1 MSEVS
6 LNFLEI
12 YTEFRRKILRYLAR
26 MVGEYEAEDL
36 TQEVFVKVSRALNTF
51 RGESKLSTWIYRI
64 ANNAAMDR
72 LRNPSFKQMVQAQS
86 LSLPP
91 TPESPGACED
101 EVVDQDFWT
110 GEAAVSP
117 EQELFLRQ
125 RSDCYQNYIQNLP
138 VNYRAVVALSE
149 LDELAVSEIAAILG
163 LSPEVVKIRLHRG
176 RAKLLKELRA
186 HCKPEDW
193 L

>member
-1 MSEVS
+1 MNELS
-6 LNFLEI
+6 LDFLEI
-12 YTEFRRKILRYLAR
+12 HTEFRPKILRYLTR

-36 TQEVFVKVSRALNTF
+36 TQEVFVKISRALTTF

-64 ANNAAMDR
+64 ATNAAMDR
-72 LRNPSFKQMVQAQS
+72 LRDPSFKHQLQAES

-91 TPESPGACED
+91 NPEVSNVREE
-101 EVVDQDFWT
+101 EVDRNVWT

-117 EQELFLRQ
+117 EQELFLRE
-125 RSDCYQNYIQNLP
+125 RSDCYQDYIENLP
-138 VNYRAVVALSE
+138 LNYRTVVALSE
-149 LDELAVSEIAAILG
+149 LEELAVSEIAVILG
-163 LSPEVVKIRLHRG
+163 LSPDVVKIRLHRG